1 MSYYMPCISGICP
14 WLPLRQGCYKNQF
27 RKNLAGKAQRVNS
40 TGFEI
45 TLKMKVVFPYLKR
58 GCNMR
63 GDGTI
68 SVFTQSM
75 ASFLQS
81 KEQDWLDPGSI
92 AADRSRIT
100 KRVLLLY
107 SNI

>member
-1 MSYYMPCISGICP
+1 
-14 WLPLRQGCYKNQF
+14 
-27 RKNLAGKAQRVNS
+27 
-40 TGFEI
+40 
-45 TLKMKVVFPYLKR
+45 
-58 GCNMR
+58 MR

-68 SVFTQSM
+68 SAFTQSM

-100 KRVLLLY
+100 KRVLLSY